1 MDKLLYVSMS
11 GAKQNLVGISM
22 NANNLANAKTVGFRS
37 DFEQQRAMQAFGDGL
52 PSRVF
57 AMTER
62 PGSKM
67 ESGGIQTTGRDL
79 DIAVAGGGWLA
90 VQDGQGSEAYTRE
103 GNLQISTEGLLT
115 TAKGSPVMGEN
126 GPIVVPVPV
135 EKVEIGPDGT
145 ITVRPQGA
153 PANFLEVVDRI
164 KVVEPPSVH
173 DLTKGNDGLF
183 RSKTALL
190 NPNDPFSTA
199 YEASPNARVL
209 KGALEMSN
217 VNPVEEMV
225 GMINN
230 QRQYELQIKM
240 MKKAEEIDQTQD
252 QLLRIV

>member
-52 PSRVF
+52 PTRVF

-67 ESGGIQTTGRDL
+67 DNGSIQSTGNNLDVAISGR
-79 DIAVAGGGWLA
+79 GWMA
-90 VQDGQGSEAYTRE
+90 VQDGESKEAYTRE
-103 GNLQISTEGLLT
+103 GNLKITNDGVLT
-115 TAKGSPVMGEN
+115 TARGNPVIGEA
-126 GPIVVPVPV
+126 GPIVLPIPV

-145 ITVRPQGA
+145 VTVRPQGA
-153 PANFLEVVDRI
+153 PATFLEVVDRI
-164 KVVEPPSVH
+164 KLIEPPSNN
-173 DLTKGNDGLF
+173 DLTKGTDGLF
-183 RSKTALL
+183 RSKESLL
-190 NPNDPFSTA
+190 TNDLCGFC
-199 YEASPNARVL
+199 EASPNVSL
-209 KGALEMSN
+209 LSGALEMSN
-217 VNPVEEMV
+217 VNPVQEMV
-225 GMINN
+225 QMISH

-240 MKKAEEIDQTQD
+240 MKKAEEVDQSQD